1 MLSYVIST
9 SFQIPLQIEFAVY
22 VLVVSVSN
30 YVLSTDINK
39 QTLDRSNLPYII
51 VTVYD
56 NDWNSDLNKRLF
68 LFKRIWDDSGSGR
81 K

>member
-68 LFKRIWDDSGSGR
+68 LFKRI
-81 K
+81 